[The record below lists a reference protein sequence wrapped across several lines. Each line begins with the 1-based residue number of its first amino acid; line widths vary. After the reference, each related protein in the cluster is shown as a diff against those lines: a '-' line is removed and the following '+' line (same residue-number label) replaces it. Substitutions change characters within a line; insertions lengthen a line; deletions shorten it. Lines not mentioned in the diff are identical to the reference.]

1 MAYSLGC
8 LRTLLDFA
16 LGLVFPGPSLTM
28 VVGDANAMA
37 KSKNRGP
44 RMPGVLTKEDMAL
57 WRAVTR
63 TDRTMSGRGR
73 IEKTE
78 KKPSETVFQQKENE
92 KTVPSERLA
101 NNFSV
106 KTSQPKGEGLD
117 RRTATRLRRGQIL
130 IDSSLDLHGLTQ
142 WEAHSTL
149 ASTLTAAQARGERC
163 VLVITGKGL
172 GREGG
177 GILKTRVPQWLLEPA
192 IRHLILGK
200 ETARPQHGGTG
211 AMYVLLRKLR

>member
-1 MAYSLGC
+1 
-8 LRTLLDFA
+8 
-16 LGLVFPGPSLTM
+16 M

-142 WEAHSTL
+142 REAHSTL
-149 ASTLTAAQARGERC
+149 ANTLTAAQARGERC

-172 GREGG
+172 GREGVLQRTDSDPLDYFEG
-177 GILKTRVPQWLLEPA
+177 LGHLPRPRDGDCGCVHRYEYDALSALDSLL
-192 IRHLILGK
+192 
-200 ETARPQHGGTG
+200 
-211 AMYVLLRKLR
+211 

>member
-1 MAYSLGC
+1 
-8 LRTLLDFA
+8 
-16 LGLVFPGPSLTM
+16 M
-28 VVGDANAMA
+28 VVGDADAMA
-37 KSKNRGP
+37 KSKDRGS

-57 WRAVTR
+57 WRSVTR
-63 TDRTMSGRGR
+63 TDRALTGR
-73 IEKTE
+73 EPT
-78 KKPSETVFQQKENE
+78 ETVLQQKEGV
-92 KTVPSERLA
+92 KTVRSERLTT
-101 NNFSV
+101 NFSV
-106 KTSQPKGEGLD
+106 TIGPPKGEGLD
-117 RRTATRLRRGQIL
+117 RRTATRLRRGQVL

-142 WEAHSTL
+142 REAHSTL
-149 ASTLTAAQARGERC
+149 ANTLTAAQARGERC

-211 AMYVLLRKLR
+211 ALYVLLRKLR